1 MLCIIASVEKI
12 KAERGG
18 NWVAGGE
25 EREERNNITCQ
36 KNLSAGIKTK
46 SVRLEHGFFFL
57 LEVNE
62 YRSTR
67 HVARMRC
74 VRYVRLKWKERSI
87 MPRLTILYKPRG
99 ISPPIARIFRS
110 HTFERTKKNEKD
122 RSNQRRT
129 FIKTFIKNQ
138 I

>member
-12 KAERGG
+12 KAERG

-46 SVRLEHGFFFL
+46 SVRLEHAFFFL

-67 HVARMRC
+67 HVQGC
-74 VRYVRLKWKERSI
+74 DV
-87 MPRLTILYKPRG
+87 
-99 ISPPIARIFRS
+99 FD
-110 HTFERTKKNEKD
+110 TFA
-122 RSNQRRT
+122 
-129 FIKTFIKNQ
+129 
-138 I
+138 

>member
-1 MLCIIASVEKI
+1 M
-12 KAERGG
+12 
-18 NWVAGGE
+18 
-25 EREERNNITCQ
+25 
-36 KNLSAGIKTK
+36 SAGIKTK
-46 SVRLEHGFFFL
+46 SVRLEHAFFFL

-87 MPRLTILYKPRG
+87 MPRLTILYKSRG

-110 HTFERTKKNEKD
+110 HTFVRSNGRKRTKKID
-122 RSNQRRT
+122 R
-129 FIKTFIKNQ
+129 IKGERLLKLLLKIKFDQ
-138 I
+138 IFSPHSLNTAKRVVVSTRIYHRHGLHMG